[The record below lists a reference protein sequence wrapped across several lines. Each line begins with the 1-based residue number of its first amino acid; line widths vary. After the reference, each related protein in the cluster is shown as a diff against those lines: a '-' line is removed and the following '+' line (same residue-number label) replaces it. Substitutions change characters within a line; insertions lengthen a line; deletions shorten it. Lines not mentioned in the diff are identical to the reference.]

1 MIDAEAMARRA
12 IEDAGYRVHDAN
24 VIFGVNS
31 PKSTS

>member
-1 MIDAEAMARRA
+1 MIDAEVMARRA

-24 VIFGVNS
+24 VIFAVNS